1 MQKTGQKKQ
10 SRKLSARIILLVT
23 TMSFI
28 VAVVISVFL
37 SIYQYRKEISETFKR
52 IEVSVNINSE
62 GLATSL
68 WNLDSNLVQK
78 NIEGFLN
85 IPGVKHVSV
94 TGESLPEISTGA
106 KPTKGTFVRWEKKIE
121 FRESP
126 DSKGVPIGN
135 LILLVSEEEV
145 YRSILYTI
153 LTIFLTNLLLGTMIS
168 VVLFMILDRVFIKHL
183 TSISEFVT
191 NSDFTKKTAD
201 LTLKKHN
208 SDDELDRLA
217 GSVNKLKDKY
227 FNVLLDVTHQMQALS
242 EAKQKAEE
250 AATAKSKFLSVM
262 SHEIRTPLNSIIG
275 IADLLSETKL
285 TDEQKRYVSTFQK
298 ASNSLMHLVN
308 DILDYSKLTVAKVE
322 LENVQ
327 LSLKD
332 FLVDVEQLIGPNAML
347 KKLYF
352 RIECN
357 RPDIY
362 ILGDSMR
369 LRQVILNLLSN
380 AIKFTQVGGV
390 TLAVIVDDVD
400 NETVAIRFEIKD
412 TGIGISSDKLEIIFD
427 EFRQVD
433 SSTTRNYGGTG
444 LGLSI
449 SKKIINL
456 MGGDLKVTSEV
467 NKGSKFYF
475 EIMAQTV
482 QPERIVIKD
491 TPVATLSPAG
501 DARAVA
507 QASIVASPVSSP
519 LVAEEKFNHIESPK
533 PEDVAKAVVAEVQNT
548 VASGSGA
555 QVKILIVDD
564 VEDNHA
570 LIEAFLGNAPG
581 IHMEHAFNG
590 QEAVEM
596 CMKQTYD
603 LVFMD
608 IRMPV
613 MDGHTAVTEIR
624 KNEVAGVNANRNH
637 LPIIVIS
644 ANNYSEDIEKS
655 LSVGA
660 DEHLGKPVL
669 KATIFAK
676 IKKYAPAWE
685 SSASA

>member
-1 MQKTGQKKQ
+1 MATKN

-37 SIYQYRKEISETFKR
+37 SIYQYKKEISETFKR

-94 TGESLPEISTGA
+94 TGESLPEISTGN
-106 KPTKGTFVRWEKKIE
+106 KPTNGQFVKWEKKIE
-121 FRESP
+121 FKETP
-126 DSKGVPIGN
+126 ESKGIPIGTLN
-135 LILLVSEEEV
+135 LLVSEEEI

-183 TSISEFVT
+183 LSISEFVT
-191 NSDFTKKTAD
+191 NSDFTKKTQD
-201 LTLKKHN
+201 LQLKKHF
-208 SDDELDRLA
+208 SDDELDRLVI
-217 GSVNKLKDKY
+217 SVNRLKDKY

-285 TDEQKRYVSTFQK
+285 SDEQKRYVSTFQK
-298 ASNSLMHLVN
+298 AGNSLMHLVN

-322 LENVQ
+322 LEQ
-327 LSLKD
+327 TRLSLQD
-332 FLVDVEQLIGPNAML
+332 FLNDIEQLIGPNAML
-347 KKLYF
+347 KKLF
-352 RIECN
+352 FKIDCN
-357 RPDIY
+357 RSDIFV
-362 ILGDSMR
+362 IGDSMR
-369 LRQVILNLLSN
+369 LRQVILNLISN

-390 TLAVIVDDVD
+390 TLSVIVDEIDK
-400 NETVAIRFEIKD
+400 EHVAIRFEVKD
-412 TGIGISSDKLEIIFD
+412 TGIGISPEKLDIIFD

-449 SKKIINL
+449 SRKIIDL
-456 MGGDLKVTSEV
+456 MGGDLKVTSEL

-475 EIMAQTV
+475 EVMLLLAEPQQV
-482 QPERIVIKD
+482 
-491 TPVATLSPAG
+491 PVAAAVAADQGKALSAKETFNHVDVPKPA
-501 DARAVA
+501 DVAKVVVA
-507 QASIVASPVSSP
+507 QAIGTQT
-519 LVAEEKFNHIESPK
+519 
-533 PEDVAKAVVAEVQNT
+533 KA
-548 VASGSGA
+548 GK
-555 QVKILIVDD
+555 VKILIVDD

-570 LIEAFLGNAPG
+570 LIEAFLSNAPG

-590 QEAVEM
+590 QEAVDM
-596 CMKQTYD
+596 CVKNDYD

-624 KNEVAGVNANRNH
+624 KNEKAGQCAVQGKH
-637 LPIIVIS
+637 TPIIVIS

-676 IKKYAPAWE
+676 IKKYSPTWD
-685 SSASA
+685 STASA